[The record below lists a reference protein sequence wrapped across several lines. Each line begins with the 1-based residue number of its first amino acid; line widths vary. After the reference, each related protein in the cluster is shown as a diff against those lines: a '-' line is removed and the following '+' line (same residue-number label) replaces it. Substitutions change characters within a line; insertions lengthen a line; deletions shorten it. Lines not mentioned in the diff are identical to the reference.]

1 MLGLPEKAEACLFDL
16 DGVLTRTAAVH
27 AAAWKEM
34 FDGYLRE
41 RTDRERTGEAFVPF
55 DPVTDYAAYVDGKR
69 REDGTR
75 SFLLSRGIELPE
87 GSPDD
92 PPEAE
97 TVRGLGSRKN
107 ALVLKL
113 IEEQGVETFE
123 GSIDYVRKARD
134 AGLKTAVVSSSANT
148 VQVLRTVGITDL
160 FEARIDGVIAAERDL
175 PGKPAPDMFIAGAE
189 ALGVAPEHAVVFED
203 ALAGVEA
210 GRAGGFGYV
219 VGVNRIDVRHAAA
232 LVERGADVVVDDL
245 SELLTPED
253 LSSQD
258 EHASDDEETR

>member
-1 MLGLPEKAEACLFDL
+1 MLGLPDDAAACLFDL

-41 RTDRERTGEAFVPF
+41 RARRDGGPFTEF
-55 DPVTDYAAYVDGKR
+55 DPVKDYGRYVDGKK

-75 SFLLSRGIELPE
+75 SFLRSRGIELPE
-87 GSPDD
+87 GDPDD
-92 PPEAE
+92 PPENE
-97 TVRGLGSRKN
+97 TVRGLGNRKN

-113 IEEQGVETFE
+113 IEEKGVETFD
-123 GSIDYVRKARD
+123 GSIDYVRAARA

-160 FEARIDGVIAAERDL
+160 FDARVDGVIAAERNL
-175 PGKPAPDMFIAGAE
+175 PGKPAPDMFLAGAE
-189 ALGVAPEHAVVFED
+189 EVGVPAKRAVVFED

-210 GRAGGFGYV
+210 GRAGGFAYV
-219 VGVNRIDVRHAAA
+219 VGVNRVDGAHAQA
-232 LVERGADVVVDDL
+232 LAEHGADIVVSDL
-245 SELLTPED
+245 SELMEGK
-253 LSSQD
+253 
-258 EHASDDEETR
+258 